1 MVEAIETR
9 ELITVNVGG
18 SCLRGTCHRT
28 PDGRSASA
36 IGQNE
41 GKRTGI
47 LFINS
52 GYAPRS
58 GSGDGAVYWADCFA
72 KCGYPSFRLD
82 LPGLGDSDGDLPE
95 RWLQLSD
102 LINGGHYASFIS
114 EAARSITESFHLSG
128 VVIVG
133 HCAGAISAIYAG
145 TSSKHVKG
153 IIALD
158 PYFFENDQ
166 ERTPVR
172 QELSH
177 WVARHKLAAQFSKI
191 FGRLKQAKMLW
202 QRNKLP
208 ANTNLRLIR
217 CWKRL
222 ASAGLPML
230 VLNARG
236 ASQDRDFDYFQYL
249 QESSGGGSRIVIKF
263 IEGANHS
270 FADDVGR
277 PAVQRLAERW
287 LKARF
292 PFVIRDEH
300 AFSGQLTAN
309 HQR

>member
-18 SCLRGTCHRT
+18 SCLRGTCHLT
-28 PDGRSASA
+28 PDHRSGSA

-41 GKRTGI
+41 GKRTGV
-47 LFINS
+47 LFVNS

-58 GSGDGAVYWADCFA
+58 GSGDAAVYWADSFA
-72 KCGYPSFRLD
+72 KSGYPSFRLD

-95 RWLQLSD
+95 KWLELSD
-102 LINGGHYASFIS
+102 LINGGHYSSFVS
-114 EAARSITESFHLSG
+114 DAAKSLTESFHLSG

-133 HCAGAISAIYAG
+133 HCAGAISAIYAA
-145 TSSKHVKG
+145 TSSKHIKG
-153 IIALD
+153 IVALD
-158 PYFFENDQ
+158 PYFFQNDE
-166 ERTPVR
+166 ERTAIR
-172 QELSH
+172 QEMSH
-177 WVARHKLAAQFSKI
+177 WVARHKLAAQFGRI
-191 FGRLKQAKMLW
+191 FGRLKQAKMLL
-202 QRNKLP
+202 QKNKLP
-208 ANTNLRLIR
+208 GNTNLRLIR

-230 VLNARG
+230 VLNARS
-236 ASQDRDFDYFQYL
+236 ASQDQDFDYFQYL
-249 QESSGGGSRIVIKF
+249 QESSGSGSRIVVQF

-287 LKARF
+287 LKSCF
-292 PFVIRDEH
+292 PLVIQDEH